1 MINTIKKS
9 ILAWVTFF
17 LTVVFLYIWYA
28 ALTNTWTDPASLEV
42 TTSSTLTADSWNKLL
57 QNFNSLSWSVSVL
70 STSAYWIW
78 SQTSERT
85 WTWKFIWDAQVQ
97 NTNSSIFSWTAS
109 QNYITVNQSWYYE
122 LYSDVLWSW
131 LADWQRQDAHI
142 LVNSTSVAF
151 SLWMWW
157 TSQIYFNHHL
167 HYIWYINAWSQVQVD
182 IMNAWNRFWWAV
194 PWNRSTLTIKK
205 L

>member
-9 ILAWVTFF
+9 ILAGVTFF
-17 LTVVFLYIWYA
+17 LTVVFLYIGYA

-57 QNFNSLSWSVSVL
+57 QNFNSLSGSVSVL
-70 STSAYWIW
+70 STSAYGIW

-85 WTWKFIWDAQVQ
+85 GTGKFIWDAQVQ

-109 QNYITVNQSWYYE
+109 QNYITVNQSGYYE
-122 LYSDVLWSW
+122 LYSDVLGSG
-131 LADWQRQDAHI
+131 LADGQRQDAHI

-151 SLWMWW
+151 SLGMGG

-167 HYIWYINAWSQVQVD
+167 HYIGYINAGSQVQVD
-182 IMNAWNRFWWAV
+182 IMNAGNRFGWAV
-194 PWNRSTLTIKK
+194 PGNRSTLTIKK